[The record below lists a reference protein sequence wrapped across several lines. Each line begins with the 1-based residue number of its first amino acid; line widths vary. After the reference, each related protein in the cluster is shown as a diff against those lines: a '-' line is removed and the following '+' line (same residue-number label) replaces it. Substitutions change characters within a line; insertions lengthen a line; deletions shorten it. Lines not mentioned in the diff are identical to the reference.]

1 VGVYYRKARARL
13 GKGNRKIW
21 WISFTLNGRQIFE
34 SSHSTSKRF
43 AEKLLA
49 IRKAEIAEA
58 RYNLPSSN
66 PPRLKEWTTDFLAT
80 VQHASTKKRYTS
92 SIKHLHLFFGEKT
105 RLTDISVSRIEAFK
119 KKRLTDGLT
128 PAGCNRDL
136 AVLRHLLNLA
146 VRQRLIVRNPFTQVD
161 MLDER
166 KTRKQPH
173 IVTYA
178 EQDKLLAHAERH
190 LRTLIILLTET
201 GLRVGKE
208 ALHLKWTDFDF
219 QNSQVTITSSKSLAG
234 RRCVPLSELCRQ
246 EMQRWKAL
254 MASFSEFVFPN
265 MKMPSK
271 PIGSVRKT
279 WSTAVRKAGLEPFPI
294 YSLRAT
300 FASRLSAAGVPDGF
314 VSQML
319 GHAGGLLQTYS
330 KAVDEYRRD
339 AIRKLEEL
347 RKASTSRHEVA
358 TPISTNRP
366 N

>member
-1 VGVYYRKARARL
+1 MGVYYRKFRKT
-13 GKGNRKIW
+13 GRKIW
-21 WISFTLNGRQIFE
+21 WLSYTTAGRQVFE

-80 VQHASTKKRYTS
+80 VQHISTKKRYTF
-92 SIKHLHLFFGEKT
+92 SIKQLHLFFGENT

-119 KKRLTDGLT
+119 QKRLTEGLT
-128 PAGCNRDL
+128 PGGCNKDL

-146 VRQRLIVRNPFTQVD
+146 ARQRLIARNPFAQVD

-166 KTRKQPH
+166 TTRKQPH
-173 IVTYA
+173 ILSFE
-178 EQDKLLAHAERH
+178 EQAKLLAVATPH
-190 LRTLIILLTET
+190 LHLIVILLTET
-201 GLRVGKE
+201 GLRINKE
-208 ALHLKWTDFDF
+208 ALQLKWTDIDF
-219 QNSQVTITSSKSLAG
+219 INDCLTVRVSKSLSG
-234 RRCVPLSELCRQ
+234 RRIVPLSGLCKAELL
-246 EMQRWKAL
+246 RWRGVL
-254 MASFSEFVFPN
+254 RLSSEFVFPN
-265 MKMPSK
+265 RSNPSK
-271 PIGSVRKT
+271 PLGSIRKS
-279 WSTAVRKAGLEPFPI
+279 WSTSLRNAGLAPFPI

-300 FASRLSAAGVPDGF
+300 FASRLSASGVPDGF

-319 GHAGGLLQTYS
+319 GHVGGLLQTYS

-347 RKASTSRHEVA
+347 RKASTSCHEVA
-358 TPISTNRP
+358 ALISTNRP

>member
-1 VGVYYRKARARL
+1 VGVYYRKF
-13 GKGNRKIW
+13 RKSGRRIW
-21 WISFTLNGRQIFE
+21 WLSYTVGSRQVFE
-34 SSHSTSKRF
+34 SSHGTSKRF

-49 IRKAEIAEA
+49 IRRAEIAEG

-66 PPRLKEWTTDFLAT
+66 PPRLNEWTTDFLAT
-80 VQHASTKKRYTS
+80 VQHTPTKKRYNS
-92 SIKHLHLFFGEKT
+92 SIKQLLSFFGENT

-119 KKRLTDGLT
+119 KKRLMDGLT

-146 VRQRLIVRNPFTQVD
+146 ERQRLIARNPFTQVD
-161 MLDER
+161 MLNER

-208 ALHLKWTDFDF
+208 ALRLKWTDFDF
-219 QNSQVTITSSKSLAG
+219 QNSQVTISSSKSLAG

-246 EMQRWKAL
+246 EMQDWKAL
-254 MASFSEFVFPN
+254 MGSFSGFVFPN
-265 MKMPSK
+265 MKTPSK

-347 RKASTSRHEVA
+347 RATNTRCREVSA
-358 TPISTNRP
+358 PIAAYRP